1 MSGTTSGV
9 PRRAGGERAFI
20 GEAAAEEPRTGM
32 ATGGPVHGRDMLSNH
47 RERNSAVFDIAFDV
61 GIGW

>member
-1 MSGTTSGV
+1 
-9 PRRAGGERAFI
+9 
-20 GEAAAEEPRTGM
+20 M